1 MNTQGDFWYPLVF
14 ALAAAAGALWLVSLL
29 RSRKTG
35 RGYPLP
41 VAAVGVAA
49 VILAVRLALYRSGLL
64 PEGGAYGAAEAW
76 VMAAVDVLRYFT
88 MNMEYQLMGLGGEG
102 DTAFRLLDAVLCFLA
117 PVCTFTALFSLLRR
131 LWHLQC
137 WLHLLRPMYYFS
149 ELNEKSLYLA
159 QDIFQRWKEA
169 RLLQRKPVLVFCGA
183 EGDGPYY
190 AEAKKLGAVFYSG
203 PIHSIPINQQRLHKL
218 TVFLIDQKEE
228 TINTSFLK
236 LRPLLDTPVKR
247 LQADRQMYLFSTLES
262 TVLLVDNEL
271 ERMRRDEK
279 EKRVYAFQ
287 LRLVNETMIMAQNL
301 LYEHPLFET
310 GDMRKSGHISML
322 VVGCGYLGTQI
333 TAAAMICG
341 VMDSCTMKIQ
351 VIDRDATQIESRFR
365 HDSPG
370 LYAHADVIEEDGGK
384 DIQPKFHQADVRTD
398 QLDKVLKEHC
408 GDCNYIVV
416 CTDDD
421 ELNVTTAVF
430 LRRWYRREHP
440 GAHQPEIFAAIRN
453 RERYDSMAVLEK
465 AHKLNIHRFGCSTE
479 IYSVE
484 GVLERKMDQAAA
496 MFNDCYDST
505 AGGLDM
511 RRLCGH
517 PEEVAVQIRHKL
529 FRQKVVNQRS
539 NQMVALHTVYKVRD
553 ALRAA
558 GLTADAA
565 ADSADEAALRVV
577 MQAMSAHAPKLY
589 RLEHRRWT
597 MFQLIDGWVL
607 YPESQIPKGGDHRDI
622 NGKRHGCIRA
632 YEQLPAFGK
641 EIQSTSDFQAYDK
654 AMCCASVMCWI
665 NLNMEPAA
673 ARQQR
678 IKLLEQSVRLLCPED
693 TKTPLCVVCEECME
707 FLQEVFAKE
716 PGLIVE

>member
-1 MNTQGDFWYPLVF
+1 MNTPEFWYSLVF
-14 ALAAAAGALWLVSLL
+14 TLAAAAGALWLLSLL
-29 RSRKTG
+29 RSRKSG

-49 VILAVRLALYRSGLL
+49 VILAVRLALYRTGLL
-64 PEGGAYGAAEAW
+64 PEGGAYGAGEAW

-88 MNMEYQLMGLGGEG
+88 MNMEYQLIGLGGES
-102 DTAFRLLDAVLCFLA
+102 DTAFRMLDAALCFLA
-117 PVCTFTALFSLLRR
+117 PVCTFTAVFSLLRR

-137 WLHLLRPMYYFS
+137 WLHLFRPMYYFS

-159 QDIFQRWKEA
+159 QSIFRRWKA
-169 RLLQRKPVLVFCGA
+169 APLLQSRPVLVFCGA
-183 EGDGPYY
+183 ESEGPYS
-190 AEAKKLGAVFYSG
+190 AEAKKLGAVFYAD
-203 PIHSIPINQQRLHKL
+203 PIQSVPINQLRLHKL

-228 TINTSFLK
+228 TINTAFLK

-247 LQADRQMYLFSTLES
+247 LQAERQMYLFSTLES

-271 ERMRRDEK
+271 ERMRRDE
-279 EKRVYAFQ
+279 EKKQVYAFQ

-310 GDMRKSGHISML
+310 GDMKKDGHISML

-333 TAAAMICG
+333 TAAAMISG

-351 VIDRDATQIESRFR
+351 VIDRDAKLIESRFR

-370 LYAHADVIEEDGGK
+370 LYCHAEVIEEDGGR
-384 DIQPKFHQADVRTD
+384 DIQPKFHTADVRTEEM
-398 QLDKVLKEHC
+398 DKVLKEHC

-430 LRRWYRREHP
+430 LRRWYCREHP
-440 GAHQPEIFAAIRN
+440 GENRPEIFAAIRN
-453 RERYDSMAVLEK
+453 REHYDSMAVLERK
-465 AHKLNIHRFGCSTE
+465 QKLNIHRFGCSTE

-505 AGGLDM
+505 GGGLDM

-553 ALRAA
+553 ALLAA

-565 ADSADEAALRVV
+565 ADNADTDALRVV
-577 MQAMSAHAPKLY
+577 MKAMAAHAPKLH

-597 MFQLIDGWVL
+597 MFQLIDGWVV
-607 YPESQIPKGGDHRDI
+607 YPADQIPKGGDHRDP
-622 NGKRHGCIRA
+622 NGKRHGCIRS
-632 YEQLPAFGK
+632 YEQLPGFAK
-641 EIQSTSDFQAYDK
+641 DIQSASDFQSYDK
-654 AMCCASVMCWI
+654 AMCCASIMCWI
-665 NLNMEPAA
+665 NLNMEPAQ

-678 IKLLEQSVRLLCPED
+678 IKLLKQSIRMLCPED
-693 TKTPLCVVCEECME
+693 EHTPLCVGCEDCMD
-707 FLQEVFAKE
+707 FLQEVFAGEKE
-716 PGLIVE
+716 LVTE